1 MSIFLSQARVTTR
14 TERVRKRVR
23 YLEQAAGLR
32 VRVVAALRAYLAEN
46 PQGTEVSLAALAAI
60 GQEAVQRLA
69 EERGAGEGTVKQD
82 IGAWVVLLLLELYPP
97 ERVETLRQ
105 LSDKG
110 WVAANGLRPRRG
122 PFAALDWVTSFTQHR
137 LADPDEPSPWR
148 QAAVARANRENPLG
162 EDGLPS
168 RYPVYAVWRRLLLAL
183 PDLLPEGAAQ
193 ACAWAL
199 FQQAQWRDR
208 DLEQALA
215 EKLAALREAPFPE
228 EVAGEVEQLW
238 RSALARERLPG
249 LGRFRGFSE
258 GLLGALLGC
267 VAPTLKAL
275 RALALLE
282 DESQVPARVAALAIE
297 RALPLGR
304 SPRLSECLHL
314 CRPRLPFIGEEQ
326 IEVVAELLGC
336 AAPQLLRDPRQG
348 YARHLPDL
356 LAAQERLGLCSGDAL
371 DSFITQLRELH
382 DPRHPEAYAQEKERL
397 QRQILPQRVLLAGVA
412 SQHSLGA
419 HQDHEADGDD
429 PAHLGYEAQ
438 QPEEFMAMAA
448 EPATPYGVSRLQS
461 PFRTNPRLVPVFFA
475 EDPSLPL
482 QAADWLEGEL
492 WPGGARDQE
501 GR

>member
-32 VRVVAALRAYLAEN
+32 GRVVAALRAYLAEN
-46 PQGTEVSLAALAAI
+46 PQGTEASLAALAAI
-60 GQEAVQRLA
+60 GQDAVQRLA

-183 PDLLPEGAAQ
+183 PELLPEAAAQ
-193 ACAWAL
+193 ACAQAL

-208 DLEQALA
+208 DLQQALA

-228 EVAGEVEQLW
+228 EVVVEVEQLW
-238 RSALARERLPG
+238 RSHLARERLPG

-258 GLLGALLGC
+258 GLGVLLGSA
-267 VAPTLKAL
+267 APTLRAL
-275 RALALLE
+275 RALALLD
-282 DESQVPARVAALAIE
+282 DEAQVPARVVALVAE

-314 CRPRLPFIGEEQ
+314 CRPGLPFISEEQ
-326 IEVVAELLGC
+326 VEVVAELLAC

-356 LAAQERLGLCSGDAL
+356 LAAQARLGLSSGDAL
-371 DSFITQLRELH
+371 DSFLTQLRALH
-382 DPRHPEAYAQEKERL
+382 DPRHPEAYAQETERL
-397 QRQILPQRVLLAGVA
+397 QRQILPPRALLADGA
-412 SQHSLGA
+412 SQAALGA
-419 HQDHEADGDD
+419 HQDPEADGDD

-448 EPATPYGVSRLQS
+448 EPATPYGVTRVQS
-461 PFRTNPRLVPVFFA
+461 PFRTNPRLVPVLFA
-475 EDPSLPL
+475 EDPALPL
-482 QAADWLEGEL
+482 QAADWPEGEL